1 MSMEIRFFEDPLE
14 SPKSREDVRIRTLGL
29 YVYEDKRRVAVG
41 FDITPFLENPSID
54 IQVVNA
60 NGLPA
65 GSMSIVNTVET
76 NFTLTLH
83 LRDEEPTD
91 LYMLTAALYYASPDG
106 ERVDI
111 QKKTATFDLTRPGE
125 Q

>member
-1 MSMEIRFFEDPLE
+1 MSMEIKFFEDPLE